1 MLLAKGWNIIKFLS
15 SIKEQMGSAATWIV
29 AIIGMIMFIVGI
41 WLIAKGLMSQGRGQ
55 TNWVLAI
62 VLLVLGALLGFG
74 AGMALL
80 TDFSNDTASVVN
92 DLGK

>member
-1 MLLAKGWNIIKFLS
+1 MSLEMGWNIIKFLQTVKNT
-15 SIKEQMGSAATWIV
+15 IGDAAMWIV
-29 AIIGMIMFIVGI
+29 AIIGAIMFIVGI

-74 AGMALL
+74 AGFGLL
-80 TDFSNDTASVVN
+80 TDFANNTADVVN
-92 DLGK
+92 DLGQ

>member
-1 MLLAKGWNIIKFLS
+1 MSLEMGWNIIKFLQS
-15 SIKEQMGSAATWIV
+15 VKNTIGSAAMWIV
-29 AIIGMIMFIVGI
+29 AIIGAIMFIVGI

-74 AGMALL
+74 AGFGLL
-80 TDFSNDTASVVN
+80 TDFANDTSSVVN
-92 DLGK
+92 ELGQ